1 MSGRKRRSTTSGS
14 GSIRRR
20 IDKTLVRRLS
30 LATAVAVTLVTVTTL
45 LLGALGVITY
55 RAYAKSQW
63 AALRGLEHI
72 QAKELAVAM
81 EMPVW
86 NIDRPQIERV
96 IEAMSLPKSIYGII
110 VSAGGEKWGRVRNGD
125 WKVVPWN
132 GQAEPSDLLIE
143 ERRIKFNGND
153 LGSVRL
159 LVTTKGTEQ
168 DLREALLYIVVAIVA
183 IELLL
188 ILVTY
193 FALWRAV
200 VQPLVKIER
209 YAAGVRAGD
218 VATMT
223 AGRGFPAEIESLRS
237 SIATMVQLLGI
248 RYAEL
253 EELRRTEKMAVMGAL
268 VAGVAHEV
276 RNPLFGMTAMLD
288 AYDEELKAEHLGEF
302 SDRIREQVTRLTHL
316 MTELLEFGK
325 PVRVTKVPGTLPDLV
340 DEVIASR
347 TGVAGEAG
355 VTLHKTVDDNLPAM
369 AMDRPRLRQVF
380 DNLIDNAMQHS
391 PAGGTVTVSGTEV
404 RRLGRQ
410 WIELR
415 VEDEGRGFNADD
427 LSHVFE
433 PFFTR
438 RERGIGLGLPIV
450 QRIVE
455 EHRGHVTAANRPEGG
470 AVITVCLPAL

>member
-1 MSGRKRRSTTSGS
+1 M
-14 GSIRRR
+14 
-20 IDKTLVRRLS
+20 RRLS
-30 LATAVAVTLVTVTTL
+30 LATAVAITLVTVTTL
-45 LLGALGVITY
+45 LLGALGVFTY
-55 RAYAKSQW
+55 RTYAEGQW
-63 AALRGLEHI
+63 AALRKLERV
-72 QAKELAVAM
+72 QANELAVAL
-81 EMPVW
+81 ELPVW
-86 NIDRPQIERV
+86 NIDRPQTEKV
-96 IEAMSLPKSIYGII
+96 IEAMSQAKSIYGII
-110 VSAGGEKWGRVRNGD
+110 VSAGGEKRGRVRNAD
-125 WKVVPWN
+125 WKLVQWN
-132 GQAEPSDLLIE
+132 GQAEPPDLLVE
-143 ERRIKFNGND
+143 ERPIKKINGED

-159 LVTTKGTEQ
+159 LVTPKFTQQ
-168 DLREALLYIVVAIVA
+168 DLRDALRYIVGAILA

-200 VQPLVKIER
+200 VRPLVKIER
-209 YAAGVRAGD
+209 YAAAVRAGD
-218 VATMT
+218 AATMT

-237 SIATMVQLLGI
+237 SIAEMVQLLGI

-276 RNPLFGMTAMLD
+276 RNPLFGMSAMLD

-302 SDRIREQVTRLTHL
+302 SDRLREQVARLTHL

-325 PVRVTKVPGTLPDLV
+325 PVRVTKVPGVLPDLI
-340 DEVIASR
+340 DEVLASR
-347 TGVAGEAG
+347 MGAAGEAG
-355 VTLHKTVDDNLPAM
+355 VTLHKTVDDKLPAI

-391 PAGGTVTVSGTEV
+391 PAGGTVTISGVEV
-404 RRLGRQ
+404 RRFGRQ

-415 VEDEGRGFNADD
+415 VEDEGHGFNADD
-427 LSHVFE
+427 LSHAFE

-455 EHRGHVTAANRPEGG
+455 EHGGNVTAANRPEGG